1 VNFGVQRLDSPVQTF
16 GAAGVITDVLN
27 GDAGVAN
34 GLGGA
39 AGGEEV
45 DVFGMEEGCE
55 GEEGGFVRDGEEGSG
70 YGDYVGLGAFV
81 IVVFEMGLV
90 SKNERG

>member
-1 VNFGVQRLDSPVQTF
+1 
-16 GAAGVITDVLN
+16 LN

-45 DVFGMEEGCE
+45 DVFGVEEGCE

-90 SKNERG
+90 SKNERLENRRR